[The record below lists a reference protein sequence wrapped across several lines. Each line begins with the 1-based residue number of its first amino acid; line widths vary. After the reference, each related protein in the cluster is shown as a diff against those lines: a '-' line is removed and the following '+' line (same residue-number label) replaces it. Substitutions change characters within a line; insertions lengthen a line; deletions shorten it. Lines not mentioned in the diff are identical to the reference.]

1 MSTTHSTTFATLLA
15 RTKKK
20 PTATEEEALP
30 VSGGRQTTAEG
41 TTTLG
46 SILSELAM
54 ITPDF
59 NIQLLVAL
67 ESLSIYNAEVSYAV
81 DNVMQLGNT
90 VGSFPTN
97 VTFDDGV
104 ADTQIK
110 EMTALLKKKSKQW
123 YKGGLNSLVNDL
135 LSQIAVNGALSAE
148 AVPSNSLEGVRKV
161 VTVAPKTI
169 RFKYDIDAEDYVPY
183 QYLVGKTSPNGIKL
197 NTTTYK
203 YYPLRRVTEK
213 PYGIPPFISAMEN
226 LQISR
231 DMGEN
236 LKHVVKKLGILG
248 FLEVLVNGPSARSG
262 ESDKDYFA
270 RTQQYLQNVTPQ
282 IEKGLSKG
290 YVVGFEG
297 SHKFNLQSTTGNVQ
311 GAKDLVEMNDVKLFA
326 GLKQDPL
333 MFGRNFSTTE
343 TLAQV
348 VLAKMTSQVG
358 NYQKIIET
366 FLEELFLLELQL
378 AGYTIENIEIEFEP
392 PMITDGTKKQAAR
405 KALIENLK
413 MEYNQGIISQ
423 AEVAQ
428 ELGREAPDQEEPRP
442 APALA
447 VDPNKIEK
455 AVEEGA
461 DKEEVTKTKD
471 KKENTKLL
479 AWQVSLISEFKQSD
493 MGYTI
498 VDVYFNNDM
507 NKENVVILNGEFLDT
522 FNAADVTS
530 IVELEN
536 VSLEDVTQ
544 LYVSSLGGHLAEYE
558 YTSEG
563 CNCGDHK
570 VSTFA
575 KKDETEL
582 EQFIRL
588 YLVETKGRY
597 SKAVE
602 KAVKEILLSLS
613 KLGEGATEKVV
624 YDSIMYT
631 LYKNWR
637 ENFTVPQKKIV
648 NKFVKNVYTYFRKD
662 NSIFKNADG
671 IPKGTFGTLD
681 LRAIEYY
688 KRADNLYLGKFIT
701 DEDLKK
707 KVAQYLKDEYLNGD
721 WPIGNNKEAL
731 SKFKDQFG
739 NLLEGQEWKLSRIIN
754 TTVNKMRN
762 TAAISYMQEADVEKF
777 EIVGVNDRLQCPYCS
792 ALQNTVFSVSKAVN
806 RLKDTVNSDPEYIGV
821 DSPFVNSIFK
831 KAEEMEGLTADQ
843 LQDKGIGLPP
853 FHANC
858 RDQVVAIL

>member
-1 MSTTHSTTFATLLA
+1 MGTHSNTFADLLA
-15 RTKKK
+15 KKKK
-20 PTATEEEALP
+20 PTATEEDALP

-41 TTTLG
+41 TSTIGNVLA
-46 SILSELAM
+46 ELAM

-59 NIQLLVAL
+59 NIQLLGAM

-81 DNVMQLGNT
+81 DNIMQLGNT

-97 VTFDDGV
+97 ITFDDGV

-110 EMTALLKKKSKQW
+110 EMVALLKKKSKQW

-135 LSQIAVNGALSAE
+135 LSQIAVNGTLSAE
-148 AVPSNSLEGVRKV
+148 AVPSNSLDGLRKI
-161 VTVAPKTI
+161 VTVSPKTI
-169 RFKYDIDAEDYVPY
+169 RFKYDIDQEDYFPY
-183 QYLVGKTSPNGIKL
+183 QHIAGKITPTGIKL
-197 NTTTYK
+197 NTFTYK

-213 PYGIPPFISAMEN
+213 PYGIPPFISSLEN
-226 LQISR
+226 IQISR

-248 FLEVLVNGPSARSG
+248 FLEVLVNGPSAKNG
-262 ESDKDYFA
+262 ESDKDYFK
-270 RTQQYLQNVTPQ
+270 RTQNYLKSVTPQ

-297 SHKFNLQSTTGNVQ
+297 SHKFNLQPTTGNVQ

-348 VLAKMTSQVG
+348 ILAKMTTQVG
-358 NYQKIIET
+358 NYQKIVET
-366 FLEELFLLELQL
+366 FLEDVFLLELQL
-378 AGYTIENIEIEFEP
+378 AGYAIENIEIEFEP
-392 PMITDGTKKQAAR
+392 PMITDGTKKQVAR

-413 MEYNQGIISQ
+413 TEYNQGIISQ
-423 AEVAQ
+423 EVVAQ

-447 VDPNKIEK
+447 VNPNKP
-455 AVEEGA
+455 VDLEEEEPKG
-461 DKEEVTKTKD
+461 KEDVTKTKD

-479 AWQVSLISEFKQSD
+479 PWQVSLISEFSPTSS
-493 MGYTI
+493 GYRI
-498 VDVYFNNDM
+498 VDVYFNNDRA
-507 NKENVVILNGEFLDT
+507 KENVVILNNEFLDT
-522 FNAADVTS
+522 FDVLDVTS

-544 LYVSSLGGHLAEYE
+544 RYVNGLGGHLTEYE
-558 YTSEG
+558 YESEG

-588 YLVETKGRY
+588 YLIETKGRY
-597 SKAVE
+597 STAVE
-602 KAVKEILLSLS
+602 KAVKEIAISLAQ
-613 KLGEGATEKVV
+613 LGEGATEKVV

-631 LYKNWR
+631 LYKNWKV
-637 ENFTVPQKKIV
+637 NFTIPQKKTV

-662 NSIFKNADG
+662 KSIFKNADG

-681 LRAIEYY
+681 LRAIDYY
-688 KRADNLYLGKFIT
+688 KRVDNLYLGKFIT
-701 DEDLKK
+701 DVDLKK
-707 KVAQYLKDEYLNGD
+707 KVTQYLKDEYLDGD
-721 WPIGNNKEAL
+721 LPIGNNKEAIAKFK
-731 SKFKDQFG
+731 SKFG
-739 NLLEGQEWKLSRIIN
+739 NVLEEQEWKLSRIVN

-762 TAAISYMQEADVEKF
+762 TASVSYMQEADVEQF
-777 EIVGVNDRLQCPYCS
+777 EIVEVGDRLSCPYCI
-792 ALQNTVFSVSKAVN
+792 ALNGKIFSVTKEVT
-806 RLKDTVNSDPEYIGV
+806 RLKETVNSDPEYVGV
-821 DSPFVNSIFK
+821 DAPFVTSIFK
-831 KAEEMEGLTADQ
+831 KAEDMEGLTSDE

-853 FHANC
+853 QHANC
-858 RDQVVAIL
+858 RGTIIAVL